1 MRLSRSFGAALTVIL
16 PLAALSSAERIFQST
31 SLESCQDNS
40 TITASLFN
48 VAFTPQNQSLS
59 LKFQGQSTHA
69 GNVTFNVTASAYG
82 YTFLKTNL
90 DPCTY
95 AGLTTLCPLDHI
107 EIAFDEKFENIST
120 SVIGDIPGIAFTI
133 PDLDAV
139 VEINM
144 FARGDS
150 RDQSHRLGC
159 VRLRLSNG
167 KTVNQTGVKW
177 ATAAIAIIGLLAS
190 AIVSGLGHTNTAA
203 HVSLYATALFSYF
216 QNIAIIGL
224 CAIPL
229 PPIVQ
234 SWTQDFVWSVGII
247 RVGFLQ
253 NFAMW
258 YQRATGG
265 KPTSI
270 LQTLVSK
277 SVQVAKRG
285 LDTHR
290 ENFIVE
296 KSLAIVKRAQEV
308 TTTAGGAYIVTGL
321 QRAAFLA
328 PMEPSNLY
336 VTCITFYFIFCLFTL
351 FVISLFKVLCDLA
364 IKLNWMQSQNNRFR
378 DFQDNWRIMLKGTIF
393 RLILIGY
400 APMMILSLWE
410 FTVVDSPAEVFLAVI
425 FFIGMNGALFLAA
438 FHVMTIARR
447 SGHKHQTPAYLLYTN
462 PTTLK
467 KWGFL
472 FIQFRASAYW
482 YIAPTLFY
490 ILLKSFFV
498 GLAQG
503 SGLTQAIVL
512 VIIEAAALIGVSVI
526 RPYMDKTS
534 NSMHIAICVVQF
546 LNAVFLLIFTDVFD
560 GPGLLIGVA
569 SLIFFFVNIIF
580 VFVILIIV
588 LVASTMSIVRKD
600 PETRY
605 QPMGDNRGSFIKSQT
620 TLTAELDMLAAT
632 AREAGDGEGGYSKEM
647 DVRGM
652 SASPVSRVS
661 RVSRID
667 TDRGSNLRDSSLSPS
682 SYGGH
687 EDQGGWRPPVPTHQ
701 TALTPRASMGSER
714 LSVRSRQR

>member
-1 MRLSRSFGAALTVIL
+1 MRFFSYSA
-16 PLAALSSAERIFQST
+16 AALSVLLSLASLGSAERVFQSS
-31 SLESCQDNS
+31 SLEICQDNS
-40 TITASLFN
+40 TISATLFN
-48 VAFTPQNQSLS
+48 VAFTPGNRSVSLT
-59 LKFQGQSTHA
+59 FDGQSTHE

-82 YTFLKTNL
+82 YTFLRTNL

-95 AGLTTLCPLDHI
+95 AGLETLCPLQHI
-107 EIAFDEKFENIST
+107 DIGFYETFENIST
-120 SVIGDIPGIAFTI
+120 DAIGNIPGIAYTI

-144 FARGDS
+144 YARGDT
-150 RDQSHRLGC
+150 QIESHRLGC

-167 KTVNQTGVKW
+167 KTVNQTAVKW

-224 CAIPL
+224 CAVPL
-229 PPIVQ
+229 PPIVI

-247 RVGFLQ
+247 RVSFLQ
-253 NFAMW
+253 KFATW
-258 YQRATGG
+258 YQRGTGG

-270 LQTLVSK
+270 LVTLGSK
-277 SVQVAKRG
+277 SVQIAKRG
-285 LDTHR
+285 LD
-290 ENFIVE
+290 NYGG
-296 KSLAIVKRAQEV
+296 KAIAEV
-308 TTTAGGAYIVTGL
+308 GHAIYRRTQTVVTNAGGAYVVTGL

-328 PMEPSNLY
+328 PMEPTNLY
-336 VTCITFYFIFCLFTL
+336 VTCVTFYFIFCFFTL
-351 FVISLFKVLCDLA
+351 LVIFLFKVICDVA
-364 IKLNWMQSQNNRFR
+364 IRARWMESQNNRFQ
-378 DFQDNWRIMLKGTIF
+378 DFHDNWRIMLKGTIF

-410 FTVVDSPAEVFLAVI
+410 FTQVDSPAEVFMAVI
-425 FFIGMNGALFLAA
+425 FFVGMNGALYLAA

-462 PTTLK
+462 ATTLK

-482 YIAPTLFY
+482 YIAPTLLY

-498 GLAQG
+498 GLSQK
-503 SGLTQAIVL
+503 SGLTQAIAL
-512 VIIEAAALIGVSVI
+512 LIIEAAALIGVSVI

-560 GPGLLIGVA
+560 GPGLLIGVCGV
-569 SLIFFFVNIIF
+569 IFFFLNVIF
-580 VFVILIIV
+580 VFVLLIIV
-588 LVASTMSIVRKD
+588 LVASTLSVIRKD

-632 AREAGDGEGGYSKEM
+632 ARDAGDGEGGYSKEQM
-647 DVRGM
+647 HARNA
-652 SASPVSRVS
+652 SASPVSR
-661 RVSRID
+661 ID
-667 TDRGSNLRDSSLSPS
+667 TDHGSHYRDPSLSPVS
-682 SYGGH
+682 FGGH
-687 EDQGGWRPPVPTHQ
+687 EEQPGWRPPTATHRSI
-701 TALTPRASMGSER
+701 TPRPSMGSER
-714 LSVRSRQR
+714 LSVRSGVRRPQ

>member
-1 MRLSRSFGAALTVIL
+1 MRLFRSSGS
-16 PLAALSSAERIFQST
+16 ALSVLLSLASLGSAERLFQST
-31 SLESCQDNS
+31 SLEVCQDNS

-48 VAFTPQNQSLS
+48 VAFTPGNQSLS
-59 LKFQGQSTHA
+59 LKFEGQSTHS

-82 YTFLKTNL
+82 YTFLTTNL

-107 EIAFDEKFENIST
+107 EIAFDEKFDNIST
-120 SVIGDIPGIAFTI
+120 NIIGNIPGIAYTI

-144 FARGDS
+144 YARGDS
-150 RDQSHRLGC
+150 QLESHRLGC

-167 KTVNQTGVKW
+167 KTVNQTAVKW

-224 CAIPL
+224 CAVPL
-229 PPIVQ
+229 PPIVL

-247 RVGFLQ
+247 RIGFLQ
-253 NFAMW
+253 TFATW
-258 YQRATGG
+258 YQRATSG
-265 KPTSI
+265 KPTTI
-270 LQTLVSK
+270 LTTLASK

-285 LDTHR
+285 LDSNS
-290 ENFIVE
+290 ENFLVE
-296 KSLAIVKRAQEV
+296 AGRALYKRTQTV
-308 TTTAGGAYIVTGL
+308 FTTPGGSYLVTGL

-328 PMEPSNLY
+328 PMEPTNLY
-336 VTCITFYFIFCLFTL
+336 VTCVTFYFIFCLFTL
-351 FVISLFKVLCDLA
+351 LVISLFKVLCDVA
-364 IKLNWMQSQNNRFR
+364 IRARWMESQNNRFQ
-378 DFQDNWRIMLKGTIF
+378 DFHDNWRIMLKGTIF

-410 FTVVDSPAEVFLAVI
+410 FTQVDSPAEVFLAVV
-425 FFIGMNGALFLAA
+425 FFIGMNGALYLAA

-462 PTTLK
+462 ATTLK

-498 GLAQG
+498 GLSQK
-503 SGLTQAIVL
+503 SGLTQAIAL

-560 GPGLLIGVA
+560 GPGLLIGVIGV
-569 SLIFFFVNIIF
+569 IFFFLNVIF
-580 VFVILIIV
+580 VFILLLIV
-588 LVASTMSIVRKD
+588 LVASTLSIVRKD

-632 AREAGDGEGGYSKEM
+632 ARDAGDGEGGYAKEM
-647 DVRGM
+647 HGRDA
-652 SASPVSRVS
+652 SASPISRL
-661 RVSRID
+661 D
-667 TDRGSNLRDSSLSPS
+667 TDRGSHIRDPSLSPVS
-682 SYGGH
+682 FGGH
-687 EDQGGWRPPVPTHQ
+687 EDQAGWRPPTTTHQ
-701 TALTPRASMGSER
+701 RAITPRPSMGSER
-714 LSVRSRQR
+714 LSVRSGRR